1 MSSPKTLLLGILAML
16 WIGTAPTFGL
26 PSFALSYASDDAPSS
41 DTQML
46 IYKPRKDSTP
56 PARIGSYAS
65 EGIVSTDTD
74 MPIYKPRKDSAPR
87 ARIGGQ
93 IRGSDGAVP
102 SLIAL
107 VPDHIGFTM
116 KHDTALCWYLERQT
130 SHPLTLTV
138 TDSKRLLPILEK
150 SLPSPSRAGIHCARL
165 QDYGITLKEEEP
177 YRWFVTLV
185 LNPDS
190 PSQDIVTGGMIERI
204 PFNEACMLDMPCS
217 WSSCERE
224 AVYRYAESGLWY
236 DAVSCLQDLIQH
248 EGDEKTLQRMHE
260 ALLRQVGIQLPN

>member
-1 MSSPKTLLLGILAML
+1 MP
-16 WIGTAPTFGL
+16 
-26 PSFALSYASDDAPSS
+26 
-41 DTQML
+41 

-56 PARIGSYAS
+56 PARIGTYRSDD
-65 EGIVSTDTD
+65 IVPADTD
-74 MPIYKPRKDSAPR
+74 IPIYKPRKDSAPR

-93 IRGSDGAVP
+93 IRGSDGAAP
-102 SLIAL
+102 SVIAL

-116 KHDTALCWYLERQT
+116 KHDTALCWYLERPT

-138 TDSKRLLPILEK
+138 TDSQRFLPILEQ
-150 SLPSPSRAGIHCARL
+150 SLPLSSRAGIHCARL

-190 PSQDIVTGGMIERI
+190 PSQDIVAGGMIERI
-204 PFNEACMLDMPCS
+204 PFHEACMLNMPCS
-217 WSSCERE
+217 RTSCERE
-224 AVYRYAESGLWY
+224 AVHRYAESGLWY
-236 DAVSCLQDLIQH
+236 DAITCLQDLIQH
-248 EGDEKTLQRMHE
+248 DGGDNTLQRMHE